1 MDFERGR
8 IHGCINHP
16 GKHSSSCHLEH
27 AWVTSGMDGYFAVLA
42 FYPYGIKREQPEQK
56 GIPPSTFPVTPAPMM
71 VHVIASPPIAQ
82 PVKTGRYDTDEM
94 EIASIR

>member
-1 MDFERGR
+1 MDASTTLANTQALVIWSMLGLLLVWMV
-8 IHGCINHP
+8 I
-16 GKHSSSCHLEH
+16 
-27 AWVTSGMDGYFAVLA
+27 FAVLA